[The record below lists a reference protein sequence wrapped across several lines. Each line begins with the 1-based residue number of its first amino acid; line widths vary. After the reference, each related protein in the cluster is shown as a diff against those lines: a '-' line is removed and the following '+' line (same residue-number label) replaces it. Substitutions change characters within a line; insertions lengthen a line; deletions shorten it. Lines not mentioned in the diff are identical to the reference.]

1 MERKRYWWIKDKKIT
16 INSIIKPNLPKNLKE
31 ISDNIPHP
39 EGIVVDDKNNIFVSS
54 ASTGNIF
61 IIEKGKVRVHTN
73 TKGRPLGIAYS
84 KKLNELYVSDA
95 SIKSILSINIRTS
108 YVEKISDTFDNN
120 PLNGPSDLVLT
131 DEGSIVFT
139 DPIRNPFPNPCI
151 SPTYILDNDRKIK
164 QLIPD
169 LAFPSGIAYFDK
181 KVFISETRANR
192 LIALSININEEE
204 NNIEPELFRRF
215 AEPGNPDGLTIDDDG
230 DIYQTLPGIG
240 AIAVIN
246 KQGEM
251 VEIYHMDNWKPSNI
265 HFNEGTFY
273 VTDRLGSRIFQF
285 SK

>member
-1 MERKRYWWIKDKKIT
+1 M
-16 INSIIKPNLPKNLKE
+16 KPNLPKNLKE

-39 EGIVVDDKNNIFVSS
+39 EGIVVDNRNNIYVSS
-54 ASTGNIF
+54 ASSGNIF
-61 IIEKGKVRVHTN
+61 IIEKGKLRVHTN

-84 KKLNELYVSDA
+84 ESQNELYVSDA

-108 YVEKISDTFDNN
+108 YVEKISDTYDNN

-131 DEGSIVFT
+131 DEGSIIFT
-139 DPIRNPFPNPCI
+139 DPIRNPYPNPCI
-151 SPTYILDNDRKIK
+151 SPTYILDSDRKIT

-169 LAFPSGIAYFDK
+169 LAFPSGIAYFEK

-192 LIALSININEEE
+192 LIALSTNINNEE
-204 NNIEPELFRRF
+204 NNVEPELFRRF
-215 AEPGNPDGLTIDDDG
+215 AEPGNPDGLTIDDQG

-246 KQGEM
+246 RKGEM
-251 VEIYHMDNWKPSNI
+251 TEIYHMDSWKPSNI
-265 HFNEGTFY
+265 HFNKGTFY